1 MQRQSLLVT
10 LLAAALAAAVPINPA
25 AAGEGPGLVALMG
38 HLQYYAHKLGLAVS
52 AQNKVLQGYYVHEVE
67 EVIEALEEIEKSD
80 EVEIAKLV
88 KVNLVPAFEAL
99 EQAVGAGD
107 QERVDVAYEGL
118 LSACNTCHKA
128 ANRPYINIVRQ
139 TGNPYMQDFKPTP

>member
-10 LLAAALAAAVPINPA
+10 MLAAALVAAAPVTA

-52 AQNKVLQGYYVHEVE
+52 SQNKALQGYYVHEVE
-67 EVIEALEEIEKSD
+67 EVIEELEDIEKSD
-80 EVEIAKLV
+80 EVEVAKLV
-88 KVNLVPAFEAL
+88 KANLVPAFETL
-99 EQAVGAGD
+99 EQAVDAGD
-107 QERVDVAYEGL
+107 QARVDVAYEGL

-128 ANRPYINIVRQ
+128 ANRPYIHIVRQ